1 MQISTARVRAVYAAD
16 RCEALRMH
24 LIAGKID
31 DCGVDGLL
39 QALERGLEWGDHLT
53 LHAMAVALQVEF
65 RVIRTRRNVLSRTAI
80 NPSDPDS
87 AKHPYVFLHFDEER
101 EHYSALKP
109 SPEAR
114 AGSEGGESTAVDAVV
129 ASSHTPPGAIQHAR
143 LLIARVESN

>member
-24 LIAGKID
+24 LIAGKI
-31 DCGVDGLL
+31 CGVDGLL

-53 LHAMAVALQVEF
+53 LHAMEVALQVEF
-65 RVIRTRRNVLSRTAI
+65 RVIRTRRNVLSRTVI

-87 AKHPYVFLHFDEER
+87 AKHPYVFFHFDEER

-109 SPEAR
+109 SPKAW

-143 LLIARVESN
+143 LLIA